1 MWKPP
6 GDIGQ
11 ELAGRMQPCIGKQFG
26 TTVVWVWVVVLVAVV
41 YVYVAAK
48 AGGGIVVACTVVI
61 TVLSI
66 EIW

>member
-1 MWKPP
+1 M
-6 GDIGQ
+6 
-11 ELAGRMQPCIGKQFG
+11 GKQFG
-26 TTVVWVWVVVLVAVV
+26 TTVVWVWVVVLVAVA

-48 AGGGIVVACTVVI
+48 QVGGIVVACTVVI